1 MERHIEHK
9 RHSGSFWAYVLIIFG
24 ILWILKQS
32 GWDIHFPGIGEFFSG
47 VGHFFSSLGHW
58 SFGAIIPI
66 LIILVGISLIAGPPV
81 FRGLAVC
88 ITAHDFHS
96 TFSDNPGHPDAH
108 FFPGYLDYHRNNNSF
123 QIILNHR
130 IIRINRLDQSFYRS
144 VIESVLIVIT
154 FVTK

>member
-58 SFGAIIPI
+58 SFGAIVPI
-66 LIILVGISLIAGPPV
+66 LIILVGISLIAGRRFFGALLFVLLLMIFIPH
-81 FRGLAVC
+81 FL
-88 ITAHDFHS
+88 II
-96 TFSDNPGHPDAH
+96 PGILMLI
-108 FFPGYLDYHRNNNSF
+108 FFPVILIIIGI
-123 QIILNHR
+123 IILSK
-130 IIRINRLDQSFYRS
+130 LF
-144 VIESVLIVIT
+144 
-154 FVTK
+154 